1 MSTTTKPSEAQFAL
15 LDEPPEDH
23 LPMPTEL
30 SPEQA
35 AHAAEAEKR
44 EEQYRR
50 EWAEIN
56 QALRNNSLAV
66 TRAMSRWYPREGER
80 EEHTKRVL
88 EQFAN
93 GAFLVNR
100 LGAGGVTDQDLVT
113 VLLHFRGALI
123 AEYDSGPAAMMLI
136 DRAVAAYQDFI
147 RVEGWVGNLSILI
160 EAEFFGVRGPSAN
173 FNDRYGREG
182 RSIRGLT
189 VEEHLVRLRESL
201 LPLSERC
208 GRVMREALA
217 SLETLRVV
225 PSQTVERSR
234 PVRVSVRLG

>member
-1 MSTTTKPSEAQFAL
+1 LSTTTKPLEEPL
-15 LDEPPEDH
+15 VPLDEPLEGH
-23 LPMPTEL
+23 LPTPIEL

-35 AHAAEAEKR
+35 ACAPEAEKI

-50 EWAEIN
+50 EWAKIN
-56 QALRNNSLAV
+56 QTLRNNSLAV
-66 TRAMSRWYPREGER
+66 TRAISRWYPSEGER
-80 EEHTKRVL
+80 EEHTERLL

-100 LGAGGVTDQDLVT
+100 LGAAGVTDQDLVT
-113 VLLHFRGALI
+113 VLLHFRRGLI
-123 AEYDSGPAAMMLI
+123 AEYGSGPASMMLI

-147 RVEGWVGNLSILI
+147 RVEGWAGNLSILI

-173 FNDRYGREG
+173 FKDRYGREG

-189 VEEHLVRLRESL
+189 VEEHLARLRASL

-217 SLETLRVV
+217 SLETLRVG

-234 PVRVSVRLG
+234 PVKVLVRLG